1 VQARVE
7 ARSEPVTSRSAKSAN
22 FESSHRPGECRITR
36 TVKALA
42 ATLLAVA
49 GFAATAC
56 GSATKAGL
64 TFARSTTTTVAN
76 VKTGTSIHCGGVNA
90 YVPASGG
97 ITDKAD
103 GPSTKATLR
112 VTRLSNGS
120 TRISCTL
127 SKT

>member
-1 VQARVE
+1 M
-7 ARSEPVTSRSAKSAN
+7 
-22 FESSHRPGECRITR
+22 
-36 TVKALA
+36 VKALA

-56 GSATKAGL
+56 GSATTKTGL
-64 TFARSTTTTVAN
+64 AFARSTTTTVAN

-97 ITDKAD
+97 ITDKAK
-103 GPSTKATLR
+103 GPSTKATLQ
-112 VTRLSNGS
+112 VTRLSTGS
-120 TRISCTL
+120 ARISCTL